1 MIAIVGLLI
10 AIGLLCVA
18 LILMAY
24 LNYRIVSDLTMK
36 IMSKDAQEYV
46 QIRTAT
52 SKAAKP
58 TSALANPK
66 VNRNEI
72 DLSDEDGFERLMDA
86 TEGHD
91 GQ

>member
-24 LNYRIVSDLTMK
+24 LNFRLVSDLTMK

-52 SKAAKP
+52 AKPAKP
-58 TSALANPK
+58 TSAMKEPKSTNPG
-66 VNRNEI
+66 EI
-72 DLSDEDGFERLMDA
+72 DLSDEDGFDRLMEA
-86 TEGHD
+86 TD
-91 GQ
+91 GK